1 MSPTGVHRQRH
12 RRTHV
17 SDISEE
23 TLVTTPTEVTTPT
36 DHRPELVTVIAH
48 MRAKPGKEQ
57 DLRDALE
64 ALIPPTSQEE
74 GYVNYDLHQGIE
86 DPSLFYLYENWETV
100 DTHET
105 HMRTPHLDDFAGR
118 LDDLLDGSLTVV
130 RVRRIA

>member
-105 HMRTPHLDDFAGR
+105 HMHTPHLDDFAGR